1 MSTSEAPDA
10 ILTNARIILGD
21 GEVHGTVTVRNGK
34 IEDISEGRTTAPGA
48 IDFDGDYLIAG
59 LVELHTDNLEKHL
72 IPRPKV
78 HWPVMSALL
87 AHDAQVTAAGI
98 TTVLDA
104 VAVGGTLRDDAR
116 DKILMESANAIREAS
131 EHDMLRA
138 NHFLHMRC
146 EVGNPNAITLFEP
159 FKEDSLVRLV
169 SLMDHTPG
177 QRQFVD
183 LSKLKIYYTGK
194 HAMSDAEFDAMV
206 EERKKNQEL
215 YSDKHRRTIA
225 AACRDMGV
233 VIASHDDAT
242 VDHVDEAHELG
253 LTISE
258 FPTTLEAAQHAR
270 KKGLTNIMGGP
281 NVVRGGSHSGNVSA
295 GALAEAGVLDAL
307 SSDYV
312 PASMLHGAFM
322 LHEKHGLPLPK
333 ALATVTSNPAR
344 MVGLDDRGEILP
356 GKRADLIRVRQT
368 KDGTPVIRKV
378 MRAGTRVT

>member
-1 MSTSEAPDA
+1 MSEAPDA
-10 ILTNARIILGD
+10 ILTNARIILAD

-34 IEDISEGRTTAPGA
+34 IEDISEGRTSAPGA
-48 IDFDGDYLIAG
+48 TDFDGDYLIAG

-116 DKILMESANAIREAS
+116 DKILMESADAIREAS
-131 EHDMLRA
+131 AHDMLRA
-138 NHFLHMRC
+138 SHFLHMRC
-146 EVGNPNAITLFEP
+146 EVGNPNALTLFEP

-183 LSKLKIYYTGK
+183 LEKLKIYYTGK

-206 EERKKNQEL
+206 EDRKKNQVL
-215 YSDKHRRTIA
+215 YSDKHRRAIA
-225 AACRDMGV
+225 AACRDMDV
-233 VIASHDDAT
+233 VTASHDDAT

-295 GALAEAGVLDAL
+295 GELAEAGVLDAL

-322 LHEKHGLPLPK
+322 LHEKHGLSLPK
-333 ALATVTSNPAR
+333 ALATVTANPAR

-356 GKRADLIRVRQT
+356 GKRADLIRVRRA
-368 KDGTPVIRKV
+368 KDGTPVVRKV
-378 MRAGTRVT
+378 MRGGTRVT